1 MQITRPDPPGFSR
14 FPFSITIARF
24 NSALLF
30 FRHRAAALSR
40 ILIGLACITV
50 QRFAL
55 RCDNFAKREEPMD
68 RGEECGRRTGANC
81 LDMVIRRAI
90 RRVRKRGRSAK
101 SKPFASPNMAVAL
114 FRSRTVE
121 LSVIEQLERATAL

>member
-1 MQITRPDPPGFSR
+1 MQITGPDPPGFSR

-24 NSALLF
+24 NSGLLL

-55 RCDNFAKREEPMD
+55 RCDNFAKRKGPMPD
-68 RGEECGRRTGANC
+68 REEECGRETDANPTC
-81 LDMVIRRAI
+81 D
-90 RRVRKRGRSAK
+90 
-101 SKPFASPNMAVAL
+101 
-114 FRSRTVE
+114 
-121 LSVIEQLERATAL
+121 LS